1 MDVFCLHP
9 LFLIHCDITDIS
21 TQVIVGLDS
30 LIVKTGVIE
39 NGCNNYM
46 YLYNNQSLFQLFFGR

>member
-39 NGCNNYM
+39 
-46 YLYNNQSLFQLFFGR
+46 LYVFI